1 MDGKPRGR
9 EEKKLIDAAHYWVRG
24 DTSYKEAIEDLKAL
38 NAPEDVIAQLEQA
51 QSAEDF
57 EVWDDNWPFVE
68 MFLRL
73 QTQWRVS
80 FGGLLGIDYVA
91 AKWLFDVYSVE
102 DHKETLDALMIMER
116 AALSALNEDKNGI

>member
-1 MDGKPRGR
+1 M
-9 EEKKLIDAAHYWVRG
+9 RG
-24 DTSYKEAIEDLKAL
+24 DTSYKEAIEDLRAL
-38 NAPEDVIAQLEQA
+38 NAPEDVIAQLEEA

-57 EVWDDNWPFVE
+57 EVWEENWPFVE